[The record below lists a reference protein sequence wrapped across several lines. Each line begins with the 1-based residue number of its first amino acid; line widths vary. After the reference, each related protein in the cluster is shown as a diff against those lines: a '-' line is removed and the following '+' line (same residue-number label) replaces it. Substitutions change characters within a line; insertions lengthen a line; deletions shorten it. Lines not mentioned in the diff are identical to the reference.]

1 MDLQLTSVNEQ
12 TAELLKTTDHVLTQ
26 LKEAKRLRQQ
36 NEAGLNPGE
45 RTWIDSTIND
55 TSNAARGLALII
67 EPTRIERETGN
78 GRLGLG
84 RQIRWKYRDKQRAQD
99 KRDRL
104 LICYQSLM
112 MVLGHLQRITV
123 PQTTTGPGPEVHELG
138 SKVPSQYLSDLSHPH
153 RSGSIISEVTDET
166 KSSMSPASPNYELL
180 DMLTWRRSKGVQG
193 QSRKEKKF
201 GTDVV

>member
-12 TAELLKTTDHVLTQ
+12 TAELLKTTDHVLIQ

-99 KRDRL
+99 KRDR
-104 LICYQSLM
+104 
-112 MVLGHLQRITV
+112 R
-123 PQTTTGPGPEVHELG
+123 PQ
-138 SKVPSQYLSDLSHPH
+138 DLDL
-153 RSGSIISEVTDET
+153 SEVTDET
-166 KSSMSPASPNYELL
+166 KGSMSPASPNYELL